1 MKSARKRFTLD
12 LEPTFQRRLK
22 VIAAVKGV
30 SMRNYCVELIERQ
43 LAVDEADEGL
53 KYPLGS
59 IISRK
64 FSLEGGLM
72 EELDRRSDTA
82 IGR

>member
-30 SMRNYCVELIERQ
+30 SMREYCVELIERQ

-53 KYPLGS
+53 KLPS
-59 IISRK
+59 
-64 FSLEGGLM
+64 
-72 EELDRRSDTA
+72 
-82 IGR
+82 GRHNQS